1 MATQVKIIPT
11 LHGEAARMFLDR
23 AEALERRWEEL
34 RLQGKNPRPVPT
46 YNEREEQAYIKMM
59 KESGMPL

>member
-1 MATQVKIIPT
+1 MATPVKIIPT

-23 AEALERRWEEL
+23 AEAVERRSEEL
-34 RLQGKNPRPVPT
+34 RLQGKNPRPAPI